1 MVTENLEL
9 KQALARMVEELAN
22 EKAKTHG
29 LSSLLEKH
37 VESMEAAKAAPAT
50 LPATGKVHL
59 PPS

>member
-1 MVTENLEL
+1 MR
-9 KQALARMVEELAN
+9 KQKRM
-22 EKAKTHG
+22 G
-29 LSSLLEKH
+29 SGSLLEKH